1 MRAPLGIMQR
11 KLTAILSAD
20 VVGYSGLM
28 ETDEAGTLER
38 LKVNRSTIFDP
49 QVATHGGRVFKVMGD
64 GVLAEFS
71 SVIAA
76 VNCALA
82 IQDATEK
89 AGAEIAGAKRI
100 RYRMGINLGEVIV
113 EGDDIYGEGV
123 NVAARLQALAPVG
136 GVALSRV
143 VRDQVEGKAPCAFED
158 MGEHTV
164 KNIER
169 PVHVFSVRATDGGRK
184 AGEDKAYQPR
194 KLSICVLPFANMS
207 GDSEQE
213 YFSDGI
219 SEDIITDLSKV
230 SALAIIS
237 RNSAFMYKGKHV
249 DLPKVARELKVSHVL
264 EGSVRKSG
272 GRVRITA
279 QLIDGTTNDHVWA
292 ERYDRDLNDIFAL
305 QDEISEAIV
314 KALKLKLLP
323 EEKKAI
329 EQRGTESVEAYN
341 LYLMA
346 RQNYVTGGESD
357 LRGMEATIRICHRVT
372 EIDPNYA
379 QAWALMALGQMV
391 VRFIHG
397 GKGEDGL
404 VAAER
409 ALALDANLA
418 EAHAVKARI
427 FAENGHHD
435 EASAEIASGLR
446 LDPESFEVNR
456 SAGLLSFRQHR
467 WEDAIRSW
475 EKATALMETDV
486 ASPAMLMTCYT
497 ALGNFQATRRAAEIA
512 LARAEK
518 TLAQDPN
525 NGAVTGWGVGALL
538 TLGQQERAQEWINR
552 ALLIDPDN
560 LHMRYNFACG
570 VANDKRGP
578 EAAIELLGPAFA
590 KISTSLLNHA
600 KIDPDLGPLRDDP
613 RFQAMIAAAE
623 ARLAAGDQVGS
634 PPADRSA
641 TPVDPAVPPHP

>member
-1 MRAPLGIMQR
+1 MKPMVRCAPPLGIMQR

-28 ETDEAGTLER
+28 ETDETGTVER
-38 LKVNRSTIFDP
+38 LKANRSTIFDP
-49 QVATHGGRVFKVMGD
+49 HVATHGGRVFKLMGD
-64 GVLAEFS
+64 GALVEFS

-169 PVHVFSVRATDGGRK
+169 PVHVFSVRAADGGRK
-184 AGEDKAYQPR
+184 AGEDKADQPR

-207 GDSEQE
+207 GDAEQE

-230 SALAIIS
+230 SALAVIS

-279 QLIDGTTNDHVWA
+279 QLIDGATNDHVWA

-341 LYLMA
+341 LYPDGA
-346 RQNYVTGGESD
+346 PE
-357 LRGMEATIRICHRVT
+357 LRHR
-372 EIDPNYA
+372 
-379 QAWALMALGQMV
+379 
-391 VRFIHG
+391 R
-397 GKGEDGL
+397 
-404 VAAER
+404 
-409 ALALDANLA
+409 
-418 EAHAVKARI
+418 
-427 FAENGHHD
+427 
-435 EASAEIASGLR
+435 
-446 LDPESFEVNR
+446 
-456 SAGLLSFRQHR
+456 
-467 WEDAIRSW
+467 
-475 EKATALMETDV
+475 
-486 ASPAMLMTCYT
+486 
-497 ALGNFQATRRAAEIA
+497 
-512 LARAEK
+512 
-518 TLAQDPN
+518 
-525 NGAVTGWGVGALL
+525 
-538 TLGQQERAQEWINR
+538 
-552 ALLIDPDN
+552 
-560 LHMRYNFACG
+560 
-570 VANDKRGP
+570 
-578 EAAIELLGPAFA
+578 
-590 KISTSLLNHA
+590 
-600 KIDPDLGPLRDDP
+600 
-613 RFQAMIAAAE
+613 
-623 ARLAAGDQVGS
+623 
-634 PPADRSA
+634 
-641 TPVDPAVPPHP
+641 